1 MPAMNIYRIYTEQ
14 KNKREIVR
22 LAGKQFESFTL
33 QPTLGYYKR
42 KGEKSIVIE
51 IIGAGK
57 KSVQQLAKRI
67 RKMNGQR
74 SVLILSLR
82 GQAKTTMRR

>member
-14 KNKREIVR
+14 KNKREIVS

-33 QPTLGYYKR
+33 QPTQGYYKG
-42 KGEKSIVIE
+42 KGEKEIVIE

-74 SVLILSLR
+74 SVLILSLC